1 MPRVLAMIED
11 RYYLEPAVWSV
22 DEASLRAVRTAVF
35 IEEQKVPE
43 EEEWD
48 GDDPSADHVLA
59 RSPDGEPIGTAR
71 LTADGRIGRMA
82 VLAPWRGMGIGT
94 ALLRH
99 LIERARERGLSKLTV
114 HAQLHAI
121 PLYAASG
128 FVAEGPEFSECGI
141 AHRKMVLEL
150 DPRPASGCSDIPAA
164 RSASAQSQ
172 RLSAE
177 RAGDLRDATRALA
190 RSAKHQLWLYTRD
203 LDPPIYEDPDIVE
216 AFRQVAL
223 SGRRADI
230 RILLQDPT
238 RVVREGHALIDLAQ
252 RLPSLIHIRSP
263 AQEDLSY
270 VPAFL
275 INDTGGFLYRPFGDR
290 YEAEGDLHY
299 PPRRDELARYFEE
312 VWARAEIPMDL
323 RRLSL

>member
-1 MPRVLAMIED
+1 MIED

-22 DEASLRAVRTAVF
+22 DEAALRAVRTAVF

-43 EEEWD
+43 DEEWD
-48 GDDPSADHVLA
+48 TDDPSADHVLA
-59 RSPDGEPIGTAR
+59 RSPDGTAIGTAR

-82 VLAPWRGMGIGT
+82 VLAPWRGMGIGA

-99 LIERARERGLSKLTV
+99 LIERARERGIGRLTL
-114 HAQLHAI
+114 HAQLHAM

-128 FVAEGPEFSECGI
+128 FVAEGAEFDECGI

-150 DPRPASGCSDIPAA
+150 DARPVTERPAAASGLSVAG
-164 RSASAQSQ
+164 QSE
-172 RLSAE
+172 RLSAS
-177 RAGDLRDATRALA
+177 RAGDLRDATLTLALGA
-190 RSAKHQLWLYTRD
+190 RHQLWLYSRD
-203 LDPPIYEDPDIVE
+203 LDAPIYEDPAIVE
-216 AFRQVAL
+216 AFRKVAL

-230 RILLQDPT
+230 RILLQDPG

-252 RLPSLIHIRSP
+252 RLPSVIHVRSP
-263 AQEDLSY
+263 AQEDLNY

-275 INDTGGFLYRPFGDR
+275 VNDAGGFLYRPFGDR
-290 YEAEGDLHY
+290 YEAEGDCYY
-299 PPRRDELARYFEE
+299 PPRRDELARYFDE
-312 VWARAEIPMDL
+312 VWARAHMPMEL